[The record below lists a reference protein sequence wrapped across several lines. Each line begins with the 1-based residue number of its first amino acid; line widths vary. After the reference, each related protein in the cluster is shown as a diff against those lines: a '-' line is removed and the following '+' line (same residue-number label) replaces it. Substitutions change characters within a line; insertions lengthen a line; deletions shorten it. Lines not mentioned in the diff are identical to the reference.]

1 MNGNSN
7 NWQQFFESLPG
18 DDEGNRNMASFSEF
32 CTNVNSDKASKLR
45 DLVEES
51 DTMFLGTMNGKII
64 IMHSPTNFGGT
75 RSRKTN
81 KIACLMGL
89 GTISTGVLLNED
101 SVLESKKFKGAEGTK
116 ILKCDSEKEITELTK
131 PKHFTLGAIF
141 IPAPFLRS
149 ALVKLASKDPIETI
163 LALNK
168 AVVEAFEIGESEDV
182 ESAKMKEE
190 ANDHIEEFAKWLYGI
205 SIKQIPEI
213 KYEVD
218 PDDLELASYVKERQ
232 ERGIM
237 PSLAAADRQANPKDD
252 AGISAQLNQTL
263 TVHAEAAR
271 ESNLLRREEL
281 NRLKAK
287 DEKEKDKVT
296 TRIHS
301 SVIRMIKMWA
311 SEDGERAASEIP
323 ESCKKFWNSA
333 SSGMAELE
341 LLEQLEQLG
350 IRNVAFAHGTVVALY
365 GGVLLY
371 SVGGSPSNL
380 SAFCFRKGKA
390 LKNNQNARALV
401 LHLISEQGK
410 GKTLDELK
418 ASAKQTVEVPSD
430 IGSLEDQLKIFGAV
444 LTIMAGEENPIS
456 KGIESLLNEIK
467 DNSLEFESLIEAD
480 VSYAAK
486 ILYAVDTRTQR
497 FLLQCKRKQ
506 DREEVNERLVDF
518 SDLADSCLSQSFNI
532 SLPPAF
538 KGQSTDSAVDPFQKS
553 EQMGD
558 RNEKRKRENE
568 NHVTN
573 DDQVAEFKMKPEEDW
588 RDKFRSALMG
598 DRPFWG
604 QNGRMC
610 TRWHIRGDCF
620 KDCNNKASHVGK
632 DKIPGE
638 KKVAMKNYIKKV
650 RRT

>member
-1 MNGNSN
+1 MIRNSN
-7 NWQQFFESLPG
+7 NWQQFYESLPG
-18 DDEGNRNMASFSEF
+18 DDEGNRNMVSFSEF
-32 CTNVNSDKASKLR
+32 CSNASSDKTKLR
-45 DLVEES
+45 DLVEDV
-51 DTMFLGTMNGKII
+51 DTVFVGSMNGKII

-81 KIACLMGL
+81 KLACLMGL

-101 SVLESKKFKGAEGTK
+101 SVLESKKFKGADGAK
-116 ILKCDSEKEITELTK
+116 ILKCDTAKEITELTK
-131 PKHFTLGAIF
+131 PKFFTLGSIF

-149 ALVKLASKDPIETI
+149 VLAKLASKDPIEII

-168 AVVEAFEIGESEDV
+168 AVVEAFKIGESQDV
-182 ESAKMKEE
+182 EAAKMKEE
-190 ANDHIEEFAKWLYGI
+190 ANDHIEEFAKWLFGA
-205 SIKQIPEI
+205 SLKQIPEI

-218 PDDLELASYVKERQ
+218 PDDSELSNYVKERQ
-232 ERGIM
+232 ESGIM
-237 PSLAAADRQANPKDD
+237 PSLAAANRQANPRDD

-263 TVHAEAAR
+263 TIHAEAAR

-287 DEKEKDKVT
+287 EEKEKDKVS
-296 TRIHS
+296 TRIHG
-301 SVIRMIKMWA
+301 SVVQMIKMAA

-350 IRNVAFAHGTVVALY
+350 IRNVAFAHGTVVAMF
-365 GGVLLY
+365 GGVLNY
-371 SVGGSPSNL
+371 SVGGSPSNM
-380 SAFCFRKGKA
+380 SAFCFKKGKA

-418 ASAKQTVEVPSD
+418 ASAKQTVEVPTD
-430 IGSLEDQLKIFGAV
+430 VGSLEDQLKIFGAV
-444 LTIMAGEENPIS
+444 LTIMAGEENPIT
-456 KGIESLLNEIK
+456 KGIESLLSEIK

-480 VSYAAK
+480 VAYAAK

-497 FLLQCKRKQ
+497 FLLQCKRKK

-518 SDLADSCLSQSFNI
+518 SDLSESCLGQSFNI

-538 KGQSTDSAVDPFQKS
+538 KGQSTSVIDPFKAS
-553 EQMGD
+553 EQTG
-558 RNEKRKRENE
+558 EKRKRGDADE
-568 NHVTN
+568 NHVVN
-573 DDQVAEFKMKPEEDW
+573 NDQVAEFKMKPEEDW
-588 RDKFRSALMG
+588 RNNFRNVCMH
-598 DRPFWG
+598 DRPSWG
-604 QNGRMC
+604 QNGKMC

-620 KDCNNKASHVGK
+620 KDCKNKASHVGK
-632 DKIPGE
+632 DKIPND
-638 KKVAMKNYIKKV
+638 KKEGMKKYIKTV
-650 RRT
+650 RRN